1 MVQIC
6 REAQQQRGLVT
17 PLEETP
23 QLLLEEFGFYRVFA
37 RLLTSV
43 FLLRNTSMFL
53 ISPPLCSVEKEELR
67 QERIVIPAE
76 ILPASTFQ
84 DFEKKLFR
92 IFVIR
97 KNLGFSRKTL
107 MLFKLSFK
115 L

>member
-1 MVQIC
+1 MQIC

-43 FLLRNTSMFL
+43 FLLGNTSMFL

-76 ILPASTFQ
+76 IWKSQHFKIL
-84 DFEKKLFR
+84 
-92 IFVIR
+92 R
-97 KNLGFSRKTL
+97 KNYSEFS
-107 MLFKLSFK
+107 
-115 L
+115 